1 MSKLAL
7 SGDPSGTGTF
17 TIAAPNS
24 NTDRTISLPDAAG
37 DMVLTTAT
45 QSFTNKSFDSAPV
58 PTVSGTA
65 PLYMCRAWVNF
76 NGTTATPSTIRGSGN
91 VSSITKLSTGRY
103 LVNMTTAM
111 PDVNYAV
118 LLTTDLASDGPVI
131 AANTE
136 DYISARTTSVVRIV
150 CAIPGV
156 GVKDTAIFQVAI
168 FR

>member
-1 MSKLAL
+1 
-7 SGDPSGTGTF
+7 
-17 TIAAPNS
+17 
-24 NTDRTISLPDAAG
+24 
-37 DMVLTTAT
+37 
-45 QSFTNKSFDSAPV
+45 
-58 PTVSGTA
+58 
-65 PLYMCRAWVNF
+65 
-76 NGTTATPSTIRGSGN
+76 
-91 VSSITKLSTGRY
+91 
-103 LVNMTTAM
+103 M